1 MARNGTSGTRPS
13 ESGSKPEPRR
23 RAFYGRRQGRRLRPR
38 QKTLLAELLPRL
50 AIALPTDGGPLNT
63 AEGAP
68 LDPAGLF
75 DGPHADYAL
84 EIGFGGG
91 EHLAWQAERQP
102 GTGFLGVE
110 FFINGVAGL
119 LRRIQEHGLGNI
131 RIHHGDGRDIL
142 DALPERSMDRV
153 FILFPDPWP
162 KKRHHKR
169 RIIQDQTLARLATVM
184 KDGGELRLATDDM
197 GYQRWML
204 ERLLGNPD
212 FEWLARRPGDWR
224 ERPDDWPPTRY
235 ECKAVNQGRRPV
247 YLRFR
252 RRPRQL

>member
-1 MARNGTSGTRPS
+1 MARSGTSGSRQS
-13 ESGSKPEPRR
+13 ESGSKPEPRQ

-38 QKTLLAELLPRL
+38 LKALLGELLPRF
-50 AIALPTDGGPLNT
+50 AIALP
-63 AEGAP
+63 AEGGA
-68 LDPAGLF
+68 LDPAQLF
-75 DGPHADYAL
+75 DDPRAGYAL

-91 EHLAWQAERQP
+91 EHLAWQAERRP

-119 LRRIQEHGLGNI
+119 LRRIQERGLGNI

-142 DALPERSMDRV
+142 DALPERSLDRV

-184 KDGGELRLATDDM
+184 KDGVELRLATDDM
-197 GYQRWML
+197 GYLRWML

-212 FEWLARRPGDWR
+212 FEWLARGPGDWR
-224 ERPDDWPPTRY
+224 ERPEDWPPTRY
-235 ECKAVNQGRRPV
+235 ECKAIDQGRRPV

-252 RRPRQL
+252 RRPRQA